1 MPRPQSIQIYIP
13 TGDPLGMRV
22 VTRDHL
28 FFNPS
33 MAAMAVMGRSANG
46 KALDEVK
53 RQGVGS
59 NVLGD

>member
-1 MPRPQSIQIYIP
+1 MSRPQTIQIYLP
-13 TGDPLGMRV
+13 AGDPRGMRV

-28 FFNPS
+28 FSNPS

-46 KALDEVK
+46 KTLDEVK